1 MGFFKNIF
9 NRGRGQQQP
18 TQKPKSGG
26 FFGRIFGGKGQQH
39 DKPKSKI
46 GGFFQVLF
54 NRKKQEPMEEP
65 ESVDNIDEVLDQI
78 EKETEEVYQDLLTQ
92 EEKKK
97 KEEEEKEEK
106 EADTRDREAEREK
119 SRETFNERYGTDWEK
134 EAYDQFW
141 DTFGDATYTQVFGSQ
156 VLIYMAE
163 MSMDSEIPFPEFV
176 RMVDEVVSEA
186 QGQGWNQQ
194 DAADAL
200 YRKIQG
206 YKHG

>member
-1 MGFFKNIF
+1 M
-9 NRGRGQQQP
+9 
-18 TQKPKSGG
+18 SEESYS
-26 FFGRIFGGKGQQH
+26 
-39 DKPKSKI
+39 DYEED
-46 GGFFQVLF
+46 
-54 NRKKQEPMEEP
+54 EPQSP
-65 ESVDNIDEVLDQI
+65 
-78 EKETEEVYQDLLTQ
+78 
-92 EEKKK
+92 KK

-119 SRETFNERYGTDWEK
+119 SRETFNERYGTDWAK
-134 EAYDQFW
+134 EEYDQFW

-163 MSMDSEIPFPEFV
+163 MSLDSEIPFQEFV

>member
-9 NRGRGQQQP
+9 NRGRGAQQP

-39 DKPKSKI
+39 DRPKSKI
-46 GGFFQVLF
+46 GRFFQGLF
-54 NRKKQEPMEEP
+54 NRKKQEPTQEP
-65 ESVDNIDEVLDQI
+65 ESIDNIDKVLDQI

-119 SRETFNERYGTDWEK
+119 SRETFNERYGTDWDK
-134 EAYDQFW
+134 EEYDQFW

-156 VLIYMAE
+156 VLTYMREMAE
-163 MSMDSEIPFPEFV
+163 DKEIPFDVFTN
-176 RMVDEVVSEA
+176 MVNEVVSES

-200 YRKIQG
+200 YSKIMG
-206 YKHG
+206 YKVD